1 MFFDRAKSKPSR
13 EGFSP
18 CLHTLSTQAFKT
30 AQFLRALELDAPPP
44 ALAANMPIVNAAAI
58 AVAQKKKKAAMER
71 EKKKQHAAAKRKI
84 DAFFD
89 KCAGDGPRA
98 RERRA
103 RGGARRRD
111 LGDAR

>member
-1 MFFDRAKSKPSR
+1 
-13 EGFSP
+13 
-18 CLHTLSTQAFKT
+18 
-30 AQFLRALELDAPPP
+30 
-44 ALAANMPIVNAAAI
+44 MPIVNAAAI

-89 KCAGDGPRA
+89 KCARDADRARARTPRA
-98 RERRA
+98 RR
-103 RGGARRRD
+103 ARRRD

>member
-1 MFFDRAKSKPSR
+1 
-13 EGFSP
+13 
-18 CLHTLSTQAFKT
+18 
-30 AQFLRALELDAPPP
+30 
-44 ALAANMPIVNAAAI
+44 MPIVNAAAI

-89 KCAGDGPRA
+89 KCARDGPRA

-103 RGGARRRD
+103 RGARD
-111 LGDAR
+111 GETSGDAR